1 MTEVVSFAQHA
12 QELLKLDPA
21 AFAATKQRLRQPNLN
36 RIAAATG

>member
-21 AFAATKQRLRQPNLN
+21 AFEATKDSLN
-36 RIAAATG
+36 D